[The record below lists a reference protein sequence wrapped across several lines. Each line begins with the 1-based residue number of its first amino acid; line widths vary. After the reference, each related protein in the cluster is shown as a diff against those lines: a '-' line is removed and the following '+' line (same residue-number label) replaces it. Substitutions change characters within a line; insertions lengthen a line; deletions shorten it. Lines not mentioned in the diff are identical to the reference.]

1 MAQWLVKEEP
11 DHYGYDQLERD
22 RKTVWAGVRNP
33 LAQKH
38 LRGIRKGDR
47 IFYYHTGK
55 EKAVVAIAKALSD
68 AYPDPA
74 DASGKLLRR
83 RHRAGEEAAA
93 AGTLAA
99 IKADP
104 AFASF
109 PLVRMSRL
117 SVMPVTDAE
126 WARIEKMS
134 QSDDRIDRMFCTFG
148 RSAARDGCRLRAR
161 ARSSP
166 DAALRS

>member
-11 DHYGYDQLERD
+11 EHYGYDQLERE

-38 LRGIRKGDR
+38 LRTIRKGDR

-55 EKAVVAIAKALSD
+55 EKAVVAIARALGD

-74 DASGKLLRR
+74 DSAGKSYVVDVAPEKRLPRPV
-83 RHRAGEEAAA
+83 
-93 AGTLAA
+93 TLAA
-99 IKADP
+99 IKADR

-126 WARIEKMS
+126 WTRIVDMS
-134 QSDDRIDRMFCTFG
+134 
-148 RSAARDGCRLRAR
+148 RA
-161 ARSSP
+161 
-166 DAALRS
+166 